1 MKLEAQWAEPVSLIF
16 LSVLRKLST
25 EHSIGAFYQIS
36 VHFGYLVSKEK
47 FFFTKSTNQ
56 TQELPMMAMFANI
69 SGLNEQSL

>member
-36 VHFGYLVSKEK
+36 VHFGDLSLNN
-47 FFFTKSTNQ
+47 NQ
-56 TQELPMMAMFANI
+56 HTSL
-69 SGLNEQSL
+69 LNDIKQICH